1 MSKRIIDDEF
11 INRIETLSIAM
22 KSKMKGYF
30 GGNHK
35 TNTYGNTVEF
45 ADFREYN
52 LGDDLRRIDWNLYSR
67 FEKHFIKLFVDERQ
81 MHIQIYL
88 DSSAS
93 MFKMNNEKAQF
104 ALQTAAALGYL
115 SVNNMDKVSYHVIKE
130 KNCEDISGLITGKN
144 SYYKAVAE
152 LEKIKFSDDVNI
164 GESILNSTNIGS
176 NNGLSIIIS
185 DFLTED
191 NWKKAVDY
199 LLYKKREVLL
209 VQVLSDEERNPGL
222 TGRVNLLDV
231 ESKHLSDDRNL
242 KIKITKSNLKAYQ
255 DALNDY
261 ITDIKSFCNKRGV
274 HFLSVNSEE
283 TIDKAIIEK
292 LGKVGMI
299 K

>member
-11 INRIETLSIAM
+11 INRIETLSLSM

-81 MHIQIYL
+81 MHIQIYI
-88 DSSAS
+88 DCSAS
-93 MFKMNNEKAQF
+93 MFKLNNDKAKF

-115 SVNNMDKVSYHVIKE
+115 SVNNMDKISYHLIKGD
-130 KNCEDISGLITGKN
+130 KTEDLCGLITGKN
-144 SYYKAVAE
+144 AYYRGIAE
-152 LEKIKFSDDVNI
+152 LEKTRFHNDVNI
-164 GESILNSTNIGS
+164 GKAILNSTDIGS

-191 NWKKAVDY
+191 DWKKAVDY
-199 LLYKKREVLL
+199 LLYKKRDVLL

-222 TGRVNLLDV
+222 SGRVNLLDS
-231 ESKHLSDDRNL
+231 ESKDMTDEKNL
-242 KIKITKSNLKAYQ
+242 KIKITKSNLKAYN

-261 ITDIKSFCNKRGV
+261 VNSIKSFCSKRGV
-274 HFLSVNSEE
+274 HFLSVNSED
-283 TIDKAIIEK
+283 TIEKVIIEK
-292 LGKVGMI
+292 LGKVGII